1 MENLRPGLLLAEMPQ
16 LTSRGAKTPVSRNKN
31 VAQLAQLTTNS
42 GFASPENALDFKFRK
57 SAVTHVFKFRK
68 SALVRL
74 GQHAGF
80 HVKAHGG
87 ELACLCAMGGDE
99 NRFTR

>member
-1 MENLRPGLLLAEMPQ
+1 MLAEVPR
-16 LTSRGAKTPVSRNKN
+16 LTSRDAKTPVFRNKN

-42 GFASPENALDFKFRK
+42 GFASPEDALDFKFRK

-68 SALVRL
+68 SALMRFC
-74 GQHAGF
+74 QHAVF

-87 ELACLCAMGGDE
+87 ELARFCAMGGDE